1 LSSLFAN
8 RWALGIFWAMTSAL
22 LSWPAYNFT
31 TRQIEYTTKEYL
43 YDKGMD
49 YTFALQNKIHDK
61 QVWLSSAA
69 NSLKFGP
76 VPIAEFFKKTL
87 ALNSEITRIEIQDK
101 YGRVLDRIEQGSE
114 PELGLN
120 KQEDIGSPTLSLTR
134 LRAVESFSTAFSQ
147 PYQRGSKLFVDMV
160 LPTFTN
166 GDAALIYI
174 FTLDTDYWVSKKSGI
189 DLPPDLKVSMVTT
202 QRENDRSLNSLMGLG
217 MDTEFVSTI
226 DSQDRHLQIRFA
238 PQDPILKRPLF
249 ILCLVFIACGA
260 LVGLIL
266 TSIHT
271 TLLRRAAEA
280 ALFKLTESIN
290 AQSRIGLLGE
300 VSLSIAH
307 ELNQPL
313 TTIANYAAACEIKL
327 KDIQDTS
334 GELTAYLGQIREQ
347 TLRASEVVSSVRN
360 FVQKKQNTAVNLNPA
375 QLIEKLEPILKMM
388 AKDHKTKIELNLEAD
403 LWILA
408 DAVLLEQVIINL
420 VQNSLDA
427 MNQIS
432 SALNLVY
439 LRVFSQ
445 SADQVCIE
453 VVDNGSGIA
462 NQIAH
467 RVMEP
472 YFTTKPTGLG
482 IGLSFSRSVV
492 EKFGGRIKFS
502 SSVGRGTT
510 ASLVFP
516 RVKSL

>member
-1 LSSLFAN
+1 MSSLFAN
-8 RWALGIFWAMTSAL
+8 RWALGFFWALTSAL
-22 LSWPAYNFT
+22 LSLPAFHFT

-49 YTFALQNKIHDK
+49 YTYALQNKIHDK
-61 QVWLSSAA
+61 QVWLNSAA
-69 NSLKFGP
+69 NSLKLGP
-76 VPIAEFFKKTL
+76 VPITEFFQKTL
-87 ALNSEITRIEIQDK
+87 ALNSEIIRIEIQDK
-101 YGRVLDRIEQGSE
+101 YGRVLHSIEEGSK
-114 PELGLN
+114 PQLGLN
-120 KQEDIGSPTLSLTR
+120 TQTETGSPTLSLTR
-134 LRAVESFSTAFSQ
+134 LRAVESFSTAFTQ
-147 PYQRGSKLFVDMV
+147 PYQRDQKLWVDMV
-160 LPTFTN
+160 LPTFVN
-166 GDAALIYI
+166 GDASLIFI
-174 FTLDTDYWVSKKSGI
+174 FTLDTDFWMSQKSGI
-189 DLPPDLKVSMVTT
+189 DLPADVKVSMVTT
-202 QRENDRSLNSLMGLG
+202 QRESERNFNSLMGMG

-238 PQDPILKRPLF
+238 PQDPVLKRPLF

-271 TLLRRAAEA
+271 TLLRRAAES

-334 GELTAYLGQIREQ
+334 GELTSYLGQIREQ

-360 FVQKKQNTAVNLNPA
+360 FVQKKQNTAVSLNPA

-439 LRVFSQ
+439 LRVLSQ

-453 VVDNGSGIA
+453 VIDNGSGIA

>member
-1 LSSLFAN
+1 MSSLFAN
-8 RWALGIFWAMTSAL
+8 RWALGIFWAMTSAM
-22 LSWPAYNFT
+22 LSWPAFYFT

-61 QVWLSSAA
+61 QVWLNSAA
-69 NSLKFGP
+69 NSLKLGP

-101 YGRVLDRIEQGSE
+101 YGRVLHSIEEGSE
-114 PELGLN
+114 PQLGLN
-120 KQEDIGSPTLSLTR
+120 TQTETGSPTLSLTR
-134 LRAVESFSTAFSQ
+134 LRAVESFSTAYTQ
-147 PYQRGSKLFVDMV
+147 PYQRDQKLWVDMV
-160 LPTFTN
+160 LPTFVN
-166 GDAALIYI
+166 GDASLIFI
-174 FTLDTDYWVSKKSGI
+174 FTLDTDYWMSQKSGI
-189 DLPPDLKVSMVTT
+189 DLPADVKVSMVTT
-202 QRENDRSLNSLMGLG
+202 QRETERSFNSLMGMG

-238 PQDPILKRPLF
+238 PQDPVLKRPLF

>member
-1 LSSLFAN
+1 VSSLFAN
-8 RWALGIFWAMTSAL
+8 RWALGFFWALTSAL
-22 LSWPAYNFT
+22 LSLPAFHFT

-49 YTFALQNKIHDK
+49 YTYALQNKIHDK
-61 QVWLSSAA
+61 QVWLNSAA
-69 NSLKFGP
+69 NSLKSGP
-76 VPIAEFFKKTL
+76 VPVAEFFQKTL

-101 YGRVLDRIEQGSE
+101 YGRVLHSIKEGSK
-114 PELGLN
+114 PQLGLN
-120 KQEDIGSPTLSLTR
+120 TQTETGSPTLSLTR
-134 LRAVESFSTAFSQ
+134 LRAVESFSTAFTQ
-147 PYQRGSKLFVDMV
+147 PYQRDQKLWVDMV
-160 LPTFTN
+160 LPTFVN
-166 GDAALIYI
+166 GDAKLIFI
-174 FTLDTDYWVSKKSGI
+174 FTLDTDFWMPQKSGI
-189 DLPPDLKVSMVTT
+189 DLPADVKVSMVTT
-202 QRENDRSLNSLMGLG
+202 QRESERNFNSLMGMG

-238 PQDPILKRPLF
+238 PQDPVLKRPLF

-271 TLLRRAAEA
+271 TLLRRAAES

-453 VVDNGSGIA
+453 VIDNGSGIA

>member
-8 RWALGIFWAMTSAL
+8 RWALGFFWALTSAL
-22 LSWPAYNFT
+22 LSLPAFHFT

-49 YTFALQNKIHDK
+49 YTYALQNKIHDK
-61 QVWLSSAA
+61 QVWLNSAA
-69 NSLKFGP
+69 NSLKLGP
-76 VPIAEFFKKTL
+76 VPITEFFQKTL

-101 YGRVLDRIEQGSE
+101 YGRVLHSIKEGSK
-114 PELGLN
+114 PQLGLN
-120 KQEDIGSPTLSLTR
+120 TQTETGSPTLSLTR
-134 LRAVESFSTAFSQ
+134 LRAVESFSTAFTQ
-147 PYQRGSKLFVDMV
+147 PYQRDQKLWVDMV
-160 LPTFTN
+160 LPTFVN
-166 GDAALIYI
+166 GDAKLIFI
-174 FTLDTDYWVSKKSGI
+174 FTLDTDFWMSQKSGI
-189 DLPPDLKVSMVTT
+189 DLPADVKVSMVTT
-202 QRENDRSLNSLMGLG
+202 QRESERNFNSLMGMG

-238 PQDPILKRPLF
+238 PQDPVLKRPLF
-249 ILCLVFIACGA
+249 ILFLVFIACGA

-271 TLLRRAAEA
+271 TLLRRAAES

-334 GELTAYLGQIREQ
+334 GELTSYLGQIREQ

-360 FVQKKQNTAVNLNPA
+360 FVQKKQNTAVSLNPA